1 MTKVALNPD
10 LIGVIFFDFFATLI
24 FWTQPLHVTI
34 RKIADRYQL
43 RLDWSV
49 YDEARA
55 ILTETYET
63 SKPTD
68 DIQDTIFRQLDGC
81 CAILKKLGG
90 REPCRADCMGSL
102 AIRTCPFFA

>member
-55 ILTETYET
+55 ILTETYE
-63 SKPTD
+63 
-68 DIQDTIFRQLDGC
+68 IQNQQMTYGIRYS
-81 CAILKKLGG
+81 
-90 REPCRADCMGSL
+90 GSL
-102 AIRTCPFFA
+102 MAAALF

>member
-55 ILTETYET
+55 ILTETYE
-63 SKPTD
+63 
-68 DIQDTIFRQLDGC
+68 IQNQQMTYRIRYS
-81 CAILKKLGG
+81 
-90 REPCRADCMGSL
+90 GSL
-102 AIRTCPFFA
+102 MAAALF